1 MKTLKKVLF
10 FVNLTEESFKC
21 PLIPDLITTFI
32 LMTIFKWPYSNGL
45 LSFTH

>member
-1 MKTLKKVLF
+1 MKTLKKKEVLF

-32 LMTIFKWPYSNGL
+32 LMTTLPYSNDL